1 MEGGLKEKTAKG
13 LLWGALN
20 SGSTQLLNLIFGIF
34 LGRLITPAE
43 YGIVG
48 VLSIF
53 TLIAGNLQSSGFTQA
68 LVNLKAPRNEDYT
81 AVFWFNTLISFVLY
95 ALLFLS
101 APLIARFF
109 HQPCLVEVS
118 RFVFLS
124 FVISSF
130 GIAHN
135 AYMTKNMMNRELAII
150 GAIALLCSGG
160 VATFLAFYGFSYWSL
175 AWQQIIYIMVLNIG
189 RYYYT
194 PWRPSW
200 HFTFEPVRKMF
211 GFSVKILITNII
223 NTLSN
228 NILTLLFGRLY
239 PIKAVGNYS
248 QAYKWNT
255 MASAFVANAVGQV
268 AQPVLASVKEEQGR
282 SVRVFRKML
291 RFTAFLSFPAMFGL
305 AIISN
310 EFILLT
316 IGKRWIDAV
325 PLLQMLCIGGA
336 FVPFYTLYQNVAISN
351 GRSDI
356 YMFCNIAQIVL
367 QLVIIGFFYHL
378 GINTMVMVY
387 TLFTIAWLFVWQ
399 WTARRIIGLRFR
411 EVIKDVMP
419 TLCIALLVM
428 ATTYFVTLSL
438 HHLLLLLI
446 CRILIAA
453 LLYAA
458 IMKLLHVEMMD
469 ELLLFIK
476 KRWACD
482 KLST

>member
-34 LGRLITPAE
+34 LGRLLTPAE

-81 AVFWFNTLISFVLY
+81 AVFWFNTLTSFVLY

-160 VATFLAFYGFSYWSL
+160 VATLLAFYGFSYWSL
-175 AWQQIIYIMVLNIG
+175 AWQQVIYITVLNIG

-211 GFSVKILITNII
+211 GFSVKILITNIL

-239 PIKAVGNYS
+239 PIKAVGDYS

-268 AQPVLASVKEEQGR
+268 AQPVLASVKEEHGR

-336 FVPFYTLYQNVAISN
+336 FVPFYTLYQNIAISN
-351 GRSDI
+351 GRSDF

-399 WTARRIIGLRFR
+399 WTAHRIIGLRFW

-428 ATTYFVTLSL
+428 ATTYFVTLPL

-446 CRILIAA
+446 CRILIAT

-458 IMKLLHVEMMD
+458 IMKVLHVEMMD

-476 KRWACD
+476 RR
-482 KLST
+482 

>member
-1 MEGGLKEKTAKG
+1 MEGGLKEKTVKG

-20 SGSTQLLNLIFGIF
+20 SGSTQLLNLIFGII

-48 VLSIF
+48 VIAIF

-81 AVFWFNTLISFVLY
+81 AVFWFNTLTSFVLY
-95 ALLFLS
+95 AILFLS

-175 AWQQIIYIMVLNIG
+175 AWQQIIYITVLNIG

-239 PIKAVGNYS
+239 PIKAVGDYS

-268 AQPVLASVKEEQGR
+268 AQPVLASVKEEHGR

-316 IGKRWIDAV
+316 IGKRWLDAV

-336 FVPFYTLYQNVAISN
+336 FVPFYTLYQNIAISN
-351 GRSDI
+351 GRSDF

-367 QLVIIGFFYHL
+367 QLVIIAFFYHL

-399 WTARRIIGLRFR
+399 WIAHRIIGLRFW

-428 ATTYFVTLSL
+428 AMTYFVTLSL

-469 ELLLFIK
+469 ELILFIK
-476 KRWACD
+476 KR
-482 KLST
+482 

>member
-1 MEGGLKEKTAKG
+1 MEGGLKEKTVKG

-20 SGSTQLLNLIFGIF
+20 SGSTQLLNLIFGII

-48 VLSIF
+48 VIAIF

-81 AVFWFNTLISFVLY
+81 AVFWFNTLTSFVLY

-175 AWQQIIYIMVLNIG
+175 AWQQIIYITVLNIG

-239 PIKAVGNYS
+239 PIKAVGDYS

-268 AQPVLASVKEEQGR
+268 AQPVLASVKEEHGR

-316 IGKRWIDAV
+316 IGKRWLDAV

-336 FVPFYTLYQNVAISN
+336 FIPFYTLYQNIAISN
-351 GRSDI
+351 GRSDS

-367 QLVIIGFFYHL
+367 QLVIIAFFYHL

-399 WTARRIIGLRFR
+399 WIAHRIIGLRFW

-419 TLCIALLVM
+419 TQCIALLVM
-428 ATTYFVTLSL
+428 ATTYFVTLPL

-476 KRWACD
+476 KR
-482 KLST
+482 

>member
-34 LGRLITPAE
+34 LGRLLTPAE

-81 AVFWFNTLISFVLY
+81 AVFWFNTLTSFVLY

-175 AWQQIIYIMVLNIG
+175 AWQQIIYITVLNIG

-228 NILTLLFGRLY
+228 NILTLIFGRLY

-268 AQPVLASVKEEQGR
+268 AQPVLASVKEEHGR

-316 IGKRWIDAV
+316 IGKRWLDAV

-351 GRSDI
+351 GRSDF

-399 WTARRIIGLRFR
+399 WTAHRIIGLRFW

-419 TLCIALLVM
+419 TLSITLLVM
-428 ATTYFVTLSL
+428 ATTYFVTLPL

-446 CRILIAA
+446 CRILIAT

-458 IMKLLHVEMMD
+458 IMKVLHVEMMD

-476 KRWACD
+476 RR
-482 KLST
+482 

>member
-81 AVFWFNTLISFVLY
+81 AVFWFNTLTSFVLY

-175 AWQQIIYIMVLNIG
+175 AWQQIIYITVLNIG

-458 IMKLLHVEMMD
+458 IMKVLHVEMMD

-476 KRWACD
+476 KR
-482 KLST
+482 

>member
-81 AVFWFNTLISFVLY
+81 AVFWFNTLTSFVLY

-175 AWQQIIYIMVLNIG
+175 AWQQIIYITVLNIG

-239 PIKAVGNYS
+239 PIKAVGDYS

-458 IMKLLHVEMMD
+458 IIKLLHVEMMD
-469 ELLLFIK
+469 ELLHFIK
-476 KRWACD
+476 KC
-482 KLST
+482 

>member
-81 AVFWFNTLISFVLY
+81 AVFWFNTLTSFVLY

-175 AWQQIIYIMVLNIG
+175 AWQQIIYITVLNIG

-239 PIKAVGNYS
+239 PIKAVGDYS

-387 TLFTIAWLFVWQ
+387 TLFIIAWLFVWQ

-469 ELLLFIK
+469 ELILFIK
-476 KRWACD
+476 KR
-482 KLST
+482 

>member
-81 AVFWFNTLISFVLY
+81 AVFWFNTLTSFVLY

-175 AWQQIIYIMVLNIG
+175 AWQQIIYITVLNIG

-239 PIKAVGNYS
+239 PIKAVGDYS

-469 ELLLFIK
+469 ELILFIK
-476 KRWACD
+476 KR
-482 KLST
+482 

>member
-81 AVFWFNTLISFVLY
+81 AVFWFNTLTSFVLY

-175 AWQQIIYIMVLNIG
+175 AWQQIIYITVLNIG

-239 PIKAVGNYS
+239 PIKAVGDYS

-255 MASAFVANAVGQV
+255 MASAFVANAMGQV
-268 AQPVLASVKEEQGR
+268 AQPVLASVKEEHGR

-316 IGKRWIDAV
+316 IGKRWLDAV

-336 FVPFYTLYQNVAISN
+336 FIPFYTLYQNIAISN
-351 GRSDI
+351 GRSDS

-367 QLVIIGFFYHL
+367 QLVIIAFFYHL

-399 WTARRIIGLRFR
+399 WIAHRIIGLRFW

-419 TLCIALLVM
+419 TQCIALLVM
-428 ATTYFVTLSL
+428 ATTYFVTLPL

-476 KRWACD
+476 KR
-482 KLST
+482 

>member
-81 AVFWFNTLISFVLY
+81 AVFWFNTLTSFVLY

-175 AWQQIIYIMVLNIG
+175 AWQQIIYITVLNIG

-239 PIKAVGNYS
+239 PIKAVGDYS

-428 ATTYFVTLSL
+428 AATYFVTLSL

-458 IMKLLHVEMMD
+458 IMRLLHVEMMD

-476 KRWACD
+476 KR
-482 KLST
+482 

>member
-81 AVFWFNTLISFVLY
+81 AVFWFNTLTSFVLY

-175 AWQQIIYIMVLNIG
+175 AWQQIIYIVVLNIG

-239 PIKAVGNYS
+239 PIKAVGDYS

-399 WTARRIIGLRFR
+399 WTARRIIGLRFW

-469 ELLLFIK
+469 ELLHFIK
-476 KRWACD
+476 KC
-482 KLST
+482 

>member
-34 LGRLITPAE
+34 LGRLLTPAE

-81 AVFWFNTLISFVLY
+81 AVFWFNTLTSFVLY

-160 VATFLAFYGFSYWSL
+160 VATLLAFYGFSYWSL
-175 AWQQIIYIMVLNIG
+175 AWQQVIYITVLNIG

-228 NILTLLFGRLY
+228 NILTLIFGRLY

-268 AQPVLASVKEEQGR
+268 AQPVLASVKEEHGR

-316 IGKRWIDAV
+316 IGKRWLDAV

-351 GRSDI
+351 GRSDF
-356 YMFCNIAQIVL
+356 YMFCNIAQIIL
-367 QLVIIGFFYHL
+367 QLVIIGVFYHL

-399 WTARRIIGLRFR
+399 WTARRIIGLRFW

-419 TLCIALLVM
+419 TLSITLLVM
-428 ATTYFVTLSL
+428 TTTYFVTLPL

-446 CRILIAA
+446 CRILIAT

-458 IMKLLHVEMMD
+458 IMKVLHVEMMD

-476 KRWACD
+476 KR
-482 KLST
+482 

>member
-81 AVFWFNTLISFVLY
+81 AVFWFNTLTSFVLY

-175 AWQQIIYIMVLNIG
+175 AWQQIIYITVLNIG

-239 PIKAVGNYS
+239 PIKAVGDYS

-336 FVPFYTLYQNVAISN
+336 FVPFYTLYQNVTISN

-399 WTARRIIGLRFR
+399 WTARRIIGLRFW

-446 CRILIAA
+446 CRILIAT

-476 KRWACD
+476 KR
-482 KLST
+482 

>member
-20 SGSTQLLNLIFGIF
+20 SGSTQVLNLIFGIF

-81 AVFWFNTLISFVLY
+81 AVFWFNTLTSFVLY

-175 AWQQIIYIMVLNIG
+175 AWQQIIYITVLNIG

-239 PIKAVGNYS
+239 SIKAVGDYS

-428 ATTYFVTLSL
+428 ATTYFVTFSL

-446 CRILIAA
+446 CRILIAS

-476 KRWACD
+476 KR
-482 KLST
+482 

>member
-81 AVFWFNTLISFVLY
+81 AVFWFNTLTSFVLY

-175 AWQQIIYIMVLNIG
+175 AWQQIIYITVLNIG

-239 PIKAVGNYS
+239 PIKAVGDYS

-428 ATTYFVTLSL
+428 VTTYFVTLSL

-469 ELLLFIK
+469 ELLLFVK
-476 KRWACD
+476 KR
-482 KLST
+482 

>member
-1 MEGGLKEKTAKG
+1 MEGGLKEKTVKG

-20 SGSTQLLNLIFGIF
+20 SGSTQLLNLIFGII

-81 AVFWFNTLISFVLY
+81 AVFWFNTLTSFVLY

-175 AWQQIIYIMVLNIG
+175 AWQQIIYITVLNIG

-469 ELLLFIK
+469 ELILFIK
-476 KRWACD
+476 KR
-482 KLST
+482 

>member
-34 LGRLITPAE
+34 LGRLLTPAE

-81 AVFWFNTLISFVLY
+81 AVFWFNTLTSFVLY

-175 AWQQIIYIMVLNIG
+175 AWQQIIYITVLNIG

-228 NILTLLFGRLY
+228 NILTLIFGRLY

-268 AQPVLASVKEEQGR
+268 AQPVLASVKEEHGR

-336 FVPFYTLYQNVAISN
+336 FVPFYTLYQNIAISN
-351 GRSDI
+351 GRSDF

-367 QLVIIGFFYHL
+367 QLVIIAFFYHL

-387 TLFTIAWLFVWQ
+387 TLFTIAWLFAWQ
-399 WTARRIIGLRFR
+399 WVAHRIIGLRLW
-411 EVIKDVMP
+411 EVIKDITP
-419 TLCIALLVM
+419 TLSITLLVM
-428 ATTYFVTLSL
+428 ATTYFVTLPL

-446 CRILIAA
+446 CRILIAT

-458 IMKLLHVEMMD
+458 IMKVLHVEMMD

-476 KRWACD
+476 KR
-482 KLST
+482 

>member
-20 SGSTQLLNLIFGIF
+20 SGSTQLLNLIFGII
-34 LGRLITPAE
+34 LGRLLTPAE

-81 AVFWFNTLISFVLY
+81 AVFWFNTLTSFVLY

-175 AWQQIIYIMVLNIG
+175 AWQQIIYITVLNIG

-268 AQPVLASVKEEQGR
+268 AQPVLASVKEEHGR

-336 FVPFYTLYQNVAISN
+336 FVPFYTLYQNIAISN
-351 GRSDI
+351 GRSDF

-367 QLVIIGFFYHL
+367 QLVIIAFFYHL

-387 TLFTIAWLFVWQ
+387 TLFTIAWLFAWQ
-399 WTARRIIGLRFR
+399 WVAHRIIGLRFW

-428 ATTYFVTLSL
+428 ATTYFVTLPL

-446 CRILIAA
+446 CRILIAT

-458 IMKLLHVEMMD
+458 IMKVLHVEMMD

-476 KRWACD
+476 KR
-482 KLST
+482 

>member
-1 MEGGLKEKTAKG
+1 MEGGLKEKTVKG

-20 SGSTQLLNLIFGIF
+20 SGSTQLLNLIFGII

-48 VLSIF
+48 VIAIF

-81 AVFWFNTLISFVLY
+81 AVFWFNILTSFVLY

-476 KRWACD
+476 KR
-482 KLST
+482 

>member
-20 SGSTQLLNLIFGIF
+20 SGSTQLLNLIFGII

-81 AVFWFNTLISFVLY
+81 AVFWFNTLTSFVLY

-175 AWQQIIYIMVLNIG
+175 AWQQIIYITVLNIG

-239 PIKAVGNYS
+239 PIKAVGDYS

-356 YMFCNIAQIVL
+356 YMFCNIVQIVL

-399 WTARRIIGLRFR
+399 WTARRIIGLRFW

-476 KRWACD
+476 KR
-482 KLST
+482 